1 MSFDTRP
8 EPAGRGRGRPI
19 GSDCGE
25 TRAGILRA
33 ARDVINDRG
42 YEAAT
47 FQAIA
52 ERAGL
57 SRPTMHY
64 YFHTR
69 EEIYDSLVQEA
80 SSIVADCINE
90 AVWGHA
96 TGAADCVRHDGVPVG
111 VRGAVDD
118 EVHHRRPAGVPSKP
132 QPSAR

>member
-1 MSFDTRP
+1 MNRALHSPGIDPCP
-8 EPAGRGRGRPI
+8 ELAV
-19 GSDCGE
+19 
-25 TRAGILRA
+25 RAGILRA

-42 YEAAT
+42 YEAAS

-80 SSIVADCINE
+80 SSIVADCVNE
-90 AVWGHA
+90 ARRGGHA
-96 TGAADCVRHDGVPVG
+96 AWSADGVRHDGVPVG

-118 EVHHRRPAGVPSKP
+118 EVHHRRPAGVSSKP